1 MPAYSVA
8 HRRGPG
14 LPRDGRG
21 RLYDAHLPSRGYA
34 QRPTDGT
41 NEAPW
46 RVGRLAHPDAIR
58 CLPWPGNF
66 GPLA

>member
-8 HRRGPG
+8 YRRGPCHHE
-14 LPRDGRG
+14 
-21 RLYDAHLPSRGYA
+21 ATA

-41 NEAPW
+41 AEVPVA
-46 RVGRLAHPDAIR
+46 RRRLAHPDAIG
-58 CLPWPGNF
+58 CFPWPGNF